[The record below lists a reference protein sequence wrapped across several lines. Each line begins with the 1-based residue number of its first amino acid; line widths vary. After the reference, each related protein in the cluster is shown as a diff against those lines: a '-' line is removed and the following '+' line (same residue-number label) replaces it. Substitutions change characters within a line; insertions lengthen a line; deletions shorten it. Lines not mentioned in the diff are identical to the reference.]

1 MTTGVGDEGTVA
13 DRSSAELLAA
23 LVGLRGAVA
32 EVRLPLDVAGAE
44 EQRDART
51 QVLDQLDDYLLPR
64 LRAAA
69 APLLVV
75 VGGSTGA
82 GKSTLV
88 NSLLG
93 APVSRSGVLRPTTR
107 SPVLVHHPLDAQ
119 WFRGDRIL
127 PGMARLTG
135 DAADGGSA
143 RALRLAASDA
153 LPPGLALLDAP
164 DIDSVVAENR
174 RIAAQLLGAADV
186 WLFVT
191 TAARYADAV
200 PWDLLQDAA
209 RRHAQVALVLD
220 RVDPGAREAVATHL
234 ASMLAEHD
242 LGDSPVLVVP
252 ESPLEDGMLPAHT
265 VTPVADWLTA
275 LGGDEA
281 TRQAA
286 IARTRDGATADLVER
301 AGALA
306 TAADEQRAADAHL
319 RRVVTDAHEDAARTV
334 RQATSDGTM
343 LRGEVLARWQDVVG
357 TGEFL
362 RAVEQRV
369 GRMRDKL
376 TAVVRGRSTAE
387 PELAQAIGHGLEAVI
402 QDAAE
407 GAAERS
413 YTAWRADPAGAA
425 LLDGLEL
432 ARGGSDLR
440 ARIAEQIRGW
450 QSDVLSL
457 VAEEGADKR
466 STARALS
473 LGVNGL
479 GAALMVAVFA
489 STGGLTG
496 AEVGIAGGSA
506 LLAQR
511 LLEAVFG
518 DDAVRQ
524 LTKVAHQRLDQ
535 RVGDVLAAQAQR
547 FTVQLDALGAGQPG
561 GTALRDAVT
570 RVRTAAAAVA
580 PSSAAG
586 PVDAATG
593 LRLGTPTSGVGRAG
607 DGVGGASS
615 GRGRL
620 RGAGLTSPAAGRVGA
635 AGTHAGAP
643 AGSLGPAGAGGDET
657 TAVDARAPRP
667 AQPEPGGLR
676 GWWQRFTRGPD
687 A

>member
-1 MTTGVGDEGTVA
+1 VTTAVHDGGAASDRTSA
-13 DRSSAELLAA
+13 DLLAA
-23 LVGLRGAVA
+23 LVGLRAAVA
-32 EVRLPLDVAGAE
+32 EVRLPLEAPGVDV
-44 EQRDART
+44 QRQART

-64 LRAAA
+64 MRAAA

-93 APVSRSGVLRPTTR
+93 APVTRAGVLRPTTR

-127 PGMARLTG
+127 PGMARLSG
-135 DAADGGSA
+135 DGADGGSA
-143 RALRLAASDA
+143 RALRLAESDA

-220 RVDPGAREAVATHL
+220 RVDAGARQAVTAHL
-234 ASMLAEHD
+234 ENMLEEHG

-252 ESPLEDGMLPAHT
+252 ESPLEDGMLAAHA

-275 LGGDEA
+275 LGGDDDA
-281 TRQAA
+281 RQAA
-286 IARTRDGATADLVER
+286 IARTRDGATTDLVDR

-306 TAADEQRAADAHL
+306 SAADEQRAADLSL
-319 RRVVTDAHEDAARTV
+319 RSVVRSAHEEAAASV

-362 RAVEQRV
+362 RTVEQRV
-369 GRMRDKL
+369 GWLRDKA
-376 TAVVRGRSTAE
+376 TAFVRGRTSAE
-387 PELAQAIGHGLEAVI
+387 PELAHAIGHGLEAVI

-407 GAAERS
+407 DAAERS

-425 LLDGLEL
+425 LLDGLQL
-432 ARGGSDLR
+432 SRGGSDLR
-440 ARIAEQIRGW
+440 ARIAEQIRAW

-457 VAEEGADKR
+457 VTEEGASKR

-473 LGVNGL
+473 FGVNGL
-479 GAALMVAVFA
+479 GAALMVVVFA

-496 AEVGIAGGSA
+496 AEIGIAGGSA

-511 LLEAVFG
+511 VLEAVFG

-524 LTKVAHQRLDQ
+524 LTRVAHQRLDE
-535 RVGDVLAAQAQR
+535 RVRGILAAQELR
-547 FTVQLDALGAGQPG
+547 FTVQLDALGAAQETGD
-561 GTALRDAVT
+561 ALREAVA
-570 RVRTAAAAVA
+570 RVRAAAAA
-580 PSSAAG
+580 AQRASSSAAIL
-586 PVDAATG
+586 P
-593 LRLGTPTSGVGRAG
+593 G
-607 DGVGGASS
+607 DGVHDGGVLDPVTGLPVAGGLHARSGAARPVS
-615 GRGRL
+615 GRSAGRL
-620 RGAGLTSPAAGRVGA
+620 RGAGLTGPVDGR
-635 AGTHAGAP
+635 
-643 AGSLGPAGAGGDET
+643 GAGGEDT
-657 TAVDARAPRP
+657 GGAADRWGTRDRP
-667 AQPEPGGLR
+667 DRPEESPGGLR
-676 GWWQRFTRGPD
+676 GWWQRITRGPE

>member
-1 MTTGVGDEGTVA
+1 VVVGNEATA
-13 DRSSAELLAA
+13 PDRTSAELLAA

-32 EVRLPLDVAGAE
+32 EVRLPLDVPGADA
-44 EQRDART
+44 QRDARA

-93 APVSRSGVLRPTTR
+93 APISRSGVLRPTTR

-135 DAADGGSA
+135 EGADGGSA
-143 RALRLAASDA
+143 RSLRLAESDA

-220 RVDPGAREAVATHL
+220 RVDPHAREAVTSDL
-234 ASMLAEHD
+234 ARMLDEHG
-242 LGDSPVLVVP
+242 LEDSPVLVVP
-252 ESPLEDGMLPAHT
+252 ETPLEDGLLPAHV
-265 VTPVADWLTA
+265 VTPVADWLTH
-275 LGGDEA
+275 LGGDEEA
-281 TRQAA
+281 RQAA
-286 IARTRDGATADLVER
+286 INRTREGATTDLVAR
-301 AGALA
+301 AEALA
-306 TAADEQRAADAHL
+306 TAADEQRAADAQL
-319 RRVVTDAHEDAARTV
+319 RRVVTAAHDDAAASV
-334 RQATSDGTM
+334 RKATSDGTM

-362 RAVEQRV
+362 RTVEQRV
-369 GRMRDKL
+369 GWLRDKI
-376 TAVVRGRSTAE
+376 TAAMRGRASAE
-387 PELAQAIGHGLEAVI
+387 PELTQAIGHGLEAVI

-407 GAAERS
+407 EAAERS
-413 YTAWRADPAGAA
+413 YDAWRADPAGSR
-425 LLDGLEL
+425 LLDGLAL
-432 ARGGSDLR
+432 SRGSSDLR
-440 ARIAEQIRGW
+440 ARIAEQIREW
-450 QSDVLSL
+450 QSDVLAL
-457 VAEEGADKR
+457 VTEEGADKR

-473 LGVNGL
+473 FSVNGL
-479 GAALMVAVFA
+479 GAALMIVVFA

-496 AEVGIAGGSA
+496 AEIGIAGGSA
-506 LLAQR
+506 VLAQR

-524 LTKVAHQRLDQ
+524 LTLVAHERLDE
-535 RVGDVLAAQAQR
+535 RVRGVLTAQERR
-547 FTVQLDALGAGQPG
+547 FTVQLDALGASQESGD
-561 GTALRDAVT
+561 ALRDAVR
-570 RVRTAAAAVA
+570 RVRAAAE
-580 PSSAAG
+580 AAERRPAADVDPTTG
-586 PVDAATG
+586 LPVGGEGSATG
-593 LRLGTPTSGVGRAG
+593 DGRFDGGFRAG
-607 DGVGGASS
+607 GQERSA
-615 GRGRL
+615 GRL
-620 RGAGLTSPAAGRVGA
+620 RGAGLTGPPRGRD
-635 AGTHAGAP
+635 HEF
-643 AGSLGPAGAGGDET
+643 AGSRSPWGTSDWSADRSADRGDE
-657 TAVDARAPRP
+657 P
-667 AQPEPGGLR
+667 ADDQPSGLR
-676 GWWQRFTRGPD
+676 SWWQRLTRGPE

>member
-1 MTTGVGDEGTVA
+1 MTTPDHDASERASA
-13 DRSSAELLAA
+13 DLLAA

-32 EVRLPLDVAGAE
+32 EVRLPLDVPGADV
-44 EQRDART
+44 QRDART

-64 LRAAA
+64 MRAAA

-93 APVSRSGVLRPTTR
+93 TPVTRSGVLRPTTR

-135 DAADGGSA
+135 ESDGGSA
-143 RALRLAASDA
+143 RALRLAEADA

-200 PWDLLQDAA
+200 PWDLLEDAA

-220 RVDPGAREAVATHL
+220 RVDPGARQAVTAHL
-234 ASMLAEHD
+234 ENMLEEHG

-252 ESPLEDGMLPAHT
+252 ESPLEDGMLPAHA

-275 LGGDEA
+275 LGGDDEA
-281 TRQAA
+281 RQAA
-286 IARTRDGATADLVER
+286 IARTRDGATTDLVDR

-306 TAADEQRAADAHL
+306 SAADEQRTADLHL
-319 RRVVTDAHEDAARTV
+319 RGVVRSAHEGAAAAV

-362 RAVEQRV
+362 RTVEQRV
-369 GRMRDKL
+369 GWLRDK
-376 TAVVRGRSTAE
+376 ASAFVRGRTAAE
-387 PELAQAIGHGLEAVI
+387 PELAHAIGHGLEAVI

-407 GAAERS
+407 DAAERS

-425 LLDGLEL
+425 LLDGLQL
-432 ARGGSDLR
+432 SRGGSDLR

-450 QSDVLSL
+450 QSDVLAL
-457 VAEEGADKR
+457 VTEEGASKR

-473 LGVNGL
+473 FGVNGL
-479 GAALMVAVFA
+479 GAALMIVVFA

-496 AEVGIAGGSA
+496 LEVGIAGGSA
-506 LLAQR
+506 VLAQR

-518 DDAVRQ
+518 DDAVRE
-524 LTKVAHQRLDQ
+524 LTRIAHERLDQ
-535 RVGDVLAAQAQR
+535 RVRGILAAQELR
-547 FTVQLDALGAGQPG
+547 FTVQLDALGAGQQTGDP
-561 GTALRDAVT
+561 LRESVA
-570 RVRTAAAAVA
+570 RVRAAAAAAQRVA
-580 PSSAAG
+580 GGSSSGDPEADG
-586 PVDAATG
+586 TLGGTSVLDDAA
-593 LRLGTPTSGVGRAG
+593 VHRAP
-607 DGVGGASS
+607 VRSA
-615 GRGRL
+615 GRL
-620 RGAGLTSPAAGRVGA
+620 RGAGLTAPAAWPGTDADRAGA
-635 AGTHAGAP
+635 TAADRGDREREAGTE
-643 AGSLGPAGAGGDET
+643 GST
-657 TAVDARAPRP
+657 S
-667 AQPEPGGLR
+667 GLR
-676 GWWQRFTRGPD
+676 GWWQRLTGGPG